1 MLCNIII
8 FADNQSYGRKCFTV
22 HSNDRKY
29 FRSQAE
35 MAHTCRGT
43 INLAGASLESEDSCN
58 FVISNGGA
66 QVFILMFMIRDSPF
80 LKSDNSPTLSNRP
93 S

>member
-1 MLCNIII
+1 MTY
-8 FADNQSYGRKCFTV
+8 F
-22 HSNDRKY
+22 Y

-66 QVFILMFMIRDSPF
+66 QVNKVTGELR
-80 LKSDNSPTLSNRP
+80 
-93 S
+93 

>member
-1 MLCNIII
+1 MTY
-8 FADNQSYGRKCFTV
+8 F
-22 HSNDRKY
+22 Y

-66 QVFILMFMIRDSPF
+66 QVTKVTFKTILTRGGKALTMTMTP
-80 LKSDNSPTLSNRP
+80 
-93 S
+93 